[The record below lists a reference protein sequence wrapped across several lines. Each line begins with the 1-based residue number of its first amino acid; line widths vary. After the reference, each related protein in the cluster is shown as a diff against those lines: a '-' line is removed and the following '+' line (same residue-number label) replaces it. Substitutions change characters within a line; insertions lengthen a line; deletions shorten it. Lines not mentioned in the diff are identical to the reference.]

1 MKIFTNEFENKLV
14 SFIGT
19 TIVVSIVLLIIGIV
33 GGIEQG
39 LIWG

>member
-1 MKIFTNEFENKLV
+1 MKIFTNEFEEVLV

-19 TIVVSIVLLIIGIV
+19 AIVVSIALLIIGIV